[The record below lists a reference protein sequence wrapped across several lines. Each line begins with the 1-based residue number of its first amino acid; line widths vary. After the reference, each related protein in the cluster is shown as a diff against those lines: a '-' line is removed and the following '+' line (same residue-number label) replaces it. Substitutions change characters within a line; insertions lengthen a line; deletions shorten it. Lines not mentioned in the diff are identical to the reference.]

1 MRRRLAAWA
10 LLVACVAALATRASG
25 DLDAQAAGSPL
36 LVSLLDGTV
45 QAVDRATGES
55 LWSFSSGGPL
65 VRAHARPARG
75 EWDHAPDDET
85 DAVALRST
93 RGGPAVVFPGV
104 DGALYALSSESPNAR
119 GDETKAAVAR
129 LPVTARQLVDA
140 SPSMTRDGALVLGTR
155 TSVVFALD
163 AERGTLLR
171 TFTAEGVVMHAAP
184 GDGGDEDG
192 DVDVF
197 ALDAAAAE
205 DASSPELL
213 GAVFVG
219 RTEYKVRSVD
229 AKTGAER
236 WNVTY
241 GEVHP
246 LTAPAAGGAA
256 TLVARRAASSLDPA
270 SSAFDDVLPTLRFG
284 SGNALTMMRDVD
296 AKSSEQTEPR
306 WSRTFPSVPLS
317 AFEGSGA
324 GGSARRGDG
333 GGRVEKIFVGAHAGG
348 LYALPGPT
356 RDADSNAPPRLD
368 VDRDEGDKSV
378 DRDRDGLVSLLLRG
392 SGFDGVETTE
402 ATPMAVSPRATE
414 NDWACVPEGL
424 AAAALATRGRP
435 FLDGALWGYAPS
447 FLDGDAFADLK
458 DTDGGGRER
467 VWSAAVTVAVSAAAG
482 LGVGAAIVVAA
493 RGRVPTEKSE
503 SVGPSE
509 PRASGGAF
517 GDALAAGKKKRGARG
532 KKRGSRGTSGAGVSV
547 SADDRSSAAETD
559 DVAPKAE
566 PKVEPKAPPS
576 TRTGASDEDREEE
589 PPVTATTTTASAS
602 ASPPP
607 EVSSPERKTKTRLPD
622 DARPPSVRGATRVGR
637 LEVGPGVIGYGSCG
651 TVVFEG
657 VLDGRPVAVKRLLAH
672 FHELARAELQTLIAS
687 DEHPN
692 ILRCFAMEEDEDF
705 VYVALERC
713 SCTLASLVAPEGV
726 FPTDAASMSPNSPT
740 PDTKAF
746 AFVDERTLKPTPEG
760 LRLMR
765 DAFAGVNA
773 LHAVG
778 VVHRDLKPQ
787 NVLVTPR
794 HRGKLAD
801 MGLAKKLN
809 VTEGTSFETRPI
821 VPPSASGPSSAA
833 ASAANGAGVGGTA
846 GWLAPERLAGGRQ
859 SRAVDAFGLGCLL
872 HYCLTGGGHPF
883 GARYERD
890 ANVLR
895 GEDPDLEDLERVSRE
910 AADLVSA
917 LIRRDPAE
925 RPTAAEALAH
935 PLWWSDAVKLKFLC
949 DVSDRV
955 EMEDREAGGTLL
967 LRELER
973 GALPKSTSGGGVASA
988 RRGIG
993 IGETSWSSK
1002 LPPSLVQN
1010 LGKYR
1015 SYKGDEIRDLLRVI
1029 RNKSNHFRELPKNV
1043 QNEVGAPPEGFYR
1056 YFENKFPRLLM
1067 HAYGFVKENC
1077 AHEPGFR
1084 NYFFPSEETEKG
1096 VSSFEASAAM
1106 AKSAER
1112 VAARAAAR
1120 AAERAAAVAAAP
1132 PVEFPERPGAPEC
1145 VFFVKT
1151 GRCKFGAR
1159 CHFHHPKGLHA

>member
-75 EWDHAPDDET
+75 EWDHAPGDET

-93 RGGPAVVFPGV
+93 RGAPAVVFPGV

-163 AERGTLLR
+163 ADNGTLLR

-184 GDGGDEDG
+184 GDGGDEEN
-192 DVDVF
+192 DVDAF

-205 DASSPELL
+205 DASSPELR

-256 TLVARRAASSLDPA
+256 TLVAHRAASSLDVVD
-270 SSAFDDVLPTLRFG
+270 SAFDEGNVLPTLRFG
-284 SGNALTMMRDVD
+284 SGNALTMMRDNKKD
-296 AKSSEQTEPR
+296 AK

-333 GGRVEKIFVGAHAGG
+333 GGRVDEKKIFVGAHAGG

-356 RDADSNAPPRLD
+356 RDADSNAPNTRLELD
-368 VDRDEGDKSV
+368 FENRDFTK
-378 DRDRDGLVSLLLRG
+378 DGLVSLLLRG

-402 ATPMAVSPRATE
+402 ATLLPMAVSPRATE

-447 FLDGDAFADLK
+447 FLDGDAFADLR

-467 VWSAAVTVAVSAAAG
+467 VWSAAATVAVSAAAG

-493 RGRVPTEKSE
+493 RGRVPTEKSV
-503 SVGPSE
+503 SAGPSE

-547 SADDRSSAAETD
+547 SADDPSSAAETD

-566 PKVEPKAPPS
+566 PKAEPMVEPKVEPK
-576 TRTGASDEDREEE
+576 EEE
-589 PPVTATTTTASAS
+589 PPVTATTTTASASAS

-622 DARPPSVRGATRVGR
+622 GARPPSVRGATRVGR

-726 FPTDAASMSPNSPT
+726 STNSPNLPAEKEE
-740 PDTKAF
+740 TKAF
-746 AFVDERTLKPTPEG
+746 AFVDAVTRRPTPKG

-794 HRGKLAD
+794 RRGKLAD

-809 VTEGTSFETRPI
+809 VAEGTSFETRPS
-821 VPPSASGPSSAA
+821 VPPGPSGPSSV
-833 ASAANGAGVGGTA
+833 ASVASHAGVGGTA

-895 GEDPDLEDLERVSRE
+895 GKAPELEELERVSRE
-910 AADLVSA
+910 AADLVRA
-917 LIRRDPAE
+917 LTLPDPAE

-935 PLWWSDAVKLKFLC
+935 PLWWSDALKLKFLC

-955 EMEDREAGGTLL
+955 EMEDREAGGGLL

-973 GALPKSTSGGGVASA
+973 GALGGVRGSA
-988 RRGIG
+988 ERGVGVEKARGIG
-993 IGETSWSSK
+993 IAETSWAGK
-1002 LPPSLVQN
+1002 LPPSLLQN

-1015 SYKGDEIRDLLRVI
+1015 SYKGDEVRDLLRVI

-1043 QNEVGAPPEGFYR
+1043 RDEVGAPPEGFYR
-1056 YFENKFPRLLM
+1056 YFDDKFPRLLL
-1067 HAYGFVKENC
+1067 HAYAFVKENC
-1077 AHEPGFR
+1077 AHEPAFR
-1084 NYFFPSEETEKG
+1084 AYFFPSEETEKA
-1096 VSSFEASAAM
+1096 VSSSEASAAM